1 MAFLWLAYNGR
12 AVSLGSLV
20 PIHGLRIT
28 MTDAINDRQKQLF
41 KILLG
46 VAWIDGTIQPE
57 ERQYLHQMAQDRGL
71 ANDREI
77 AALLTEARP
86 IQPSECYQW
95 LKAYLGEQPD
105 QEAYQGLVE
114 QLSAL
119 IYSDNQVDTEEAKL
133 LAELQALDPSQPS
146 PKSALDKAIAT
157 MQRLYRQAVGLEG

>member
-1 MAFLWLAYNGR
+1 MTARFSQKNGSTFTR
-12 AVSLGSLV
+12 W
-20 PIHGLRIT
+20 PR
-28 MTDAINDRQKQLF
+28 
-41 KILLG
+41 
-46 VAWIDGTIQPE
+46 
-57 ERQYLHQMAQDRGL
+57 
-71 ANDREI
+71 I
-77 AALLTEARP
+77 AASPTEARP